1 MASESNTGFRHDG
14 TFGSTLN
21 RHAISFQSGAVNS
34 TSEMMPMANYCGV
47 NSTAGMMFS
56 GNSGILNHNQ
66 GMGQAGSSSG
76 SLLVDSVPGLKHET
90 GYAVEWSVE
99 EQYRLEEGLAKFADE
114 PSIMRYVKIAATLR
128 DKTVRDVALRC
139 RWMERKRRKQE
150 NYNLGKKVK
159 DRKDKMLESSS
170 KSNLSSTTPSDMGP
184 FSLIMHRTDHIE
196 HMPLEALSG
205 TTRQLLEQN
214 SQVLSQISANLS
226 PNFTTFKL
234 QENLDLFFCTRNN
247 IAAILNDMREMP
259 GIMSH
264 MPPLPVSMNEDLANT
279 ILSSTSQKIN
289 EVHHKEN
296 ENQDLLYPGND
307 VRVIKWDS
315 AEAGA
320 QMLTVNPPGVEYD
333 FIWYV

>member
-1 MASESNTGFRHDG
+1 MAAESNTGFRHDG
-14 TFGSTLN
+14 TFGSALN

-56 GNSGILNHNQ
+56 GNSGILNHSQ

-76 SLLVDSVPGLKHET
+76 LLLVDSVPGLKHEA

-99 EQYRLEEGLAKFADE
+99 EQYGLEKGLAKFADE

-170 KSNLSSTTPSDMGP
+170 KSNLSSTTPSDMAP

-205 TTRQLLEQN
+205 TARQRLEQN

-226 PNFTTFKL
+226 PNFSTFKL
-234 QENLDLFFCTRNN
+234 QENLDLFSRTRNN
-247 IAAILNDMREMP
+247 IAAILNEMREMP
-259 GIMSH
+259 GIMSR

-279 ILSSTSQKIN
+279 IL
-289 EVHHKEN
+289 
-296 ENQDLLYPGND
+296 PGNN
-307 VRVIKWDS
+307 VWVIKWDS